1 VEWILTEV
9 ALEALLRDAHQ
20 LHRLGRVPEAIEAYT
35 RILALRADL
44 AECWFNLGVLLRQQR
59 QFTEALSAYQRALDN
74 GISGP
79 EEVYL
84 NRGVIYADFLRQDA
98 AAEQELKRALQL
110 NPNYIPAL
118 LNLANLQEDLGNRSE
133 AGGLYERILT
143 LDASCLEALARYANL
158 QPAASADDRVIA
170 QLQGAFRAPASA
182 AERASI
188 LFALG
193 RLLDG
198 KQQFAAAFEAY
209 TAANANSRASAAPG
223 HGIYDR
229 KRQEELVDQLI
240 SACPET
246 RSSGAAPTGEAA
258 VAGESAPTGEA
269 AVAGESAP
277 TGEAAAAGEARP
289 SDRGSRPVRAASRAE
304 TGPQPIFI
312 CGLFRSGSTLA
323 EQLLAGHP
331 QVVAGGELDILQRL
345 SAAVPS
351 ARALAAAS
359 PDLLASLANTYRDE
373 LRGMFPGASY
383 VTDKRPDNF
392 LHVGLIKRLFPDS
405 RIVHTT
411 RDPLDNCLSIFFLH
425 LDHSMGYALN
435 LLDIGHYFR
444 QYRRLM
450 AHWQRCYGAGL
461 FELHYDSFVRQ
472 PAREAARLFNFL
484 GLEWDERYLAV
495 ESRREAV
502 KTASVWQVR
511 EPIYTRSSGRAA
523 HYATQLRELREYLAD
538 LLPK

>member
-1 VEWILTEV
+1 MTEV

-170 QLQGAFRAPASA
+170 QLQGALRAPASA

-246 RSSGAAPTGEAA
+246 RSSGA
-258 VAGESAPTGEA
+258 APTGEA

-373 LRGMFPGASY
+373 LRRMFPGASY

-495 ESRREAV
+495 ESRREAI

>member
-1 VEWILTEV
+1 MTEV

-20 LHRLGRVPEAIEAYT
+20 LHRLGRVSEAIEAYT

-59 QFTEALSAYQRALDN
+59 QFTEALAAYQRALDN

-84 NRGVIYADFLRQDA
+84 NRGVIYADYLRQDA

-110 NPNYIPAL
+110 KPDYIPAL

-133 AGGLYERILT
+133 AGTLYERILT

-158 QPAASADDRVIA
+158 QPAAGADERLVT
-170 QLQGAFRAPASA
+170 QLQGALRTPASA

-223 HGIYDR
+223 AGIYDR

-240 SACPET
+240 SMYPET
-246 RSSGAAPTGEAA
+246 RPGGAAPTGGAA
-258 VAGESAPTGEA
+258 ATGEA
-269 AVAGESAP
+269 SS
-277 TGEAAAAGEARP
+277 
-289 SDRGSRPVRAASRAE
+289 SDRGSRPIRAASRAE
-304 TGPQPIFI
+304 TSPQPIFI

-351 ARALAAAS
+351 PQALAAAS
-359 PDLLASLANTYRDE
+359 PDLLASLANSYRDE
-373 LRGMFPGASY
+373 LRRMFPGASY

-392 LHVGLIKRLFPDS
+392 LHIGLIERLFPDS

-425 LDHSMGYALN
+425 LDHSMSYALN

-450 AHWQRCYGAGL
+450 AHWQRCYGADL

-495 ESRREAV
+495 ESRREAI

-523 HYATQLRELREYLAD
+523 HYAPQLRELRDYLAD

>member
-59 QFTEALSAYQRALDN
+59 QFTEALAAYQRALDN

-84 NRGVIYADFLRQDA
+84 NRGVIYADYLRQDA
-98 AAEQELKRALQL
+98 AAEQELRRALQL
-110 NPNYIPAL
+110 NPDYIPAL

-133 AGGLYERILT
+133 AGALYERILT
-143 LDASCLEALARYANL
+143 LDATCLEALARYANL
-158 QPAASADDRVIA
+158 QPAASADDRLVT
-170 QLQGAFRAPASA
+170 QLQGALRTPASA

-198 KQQFAAAFEAY
+198 KQQFTAAFEAY

-223 HGIYDR
+223 AGIYDR

-240 SACPET
+240 SVYPET
-246 RSSGAAPTGEAA
+246 RSGGAAPTGEAA
-258 VAGESAPTGEA
+258 
-269 AVAGESAP
+269 
-277 TGEAAAAGEARP
+277 
-289 SDRGSRPVRAASRAE
+289 SRAE
-304 TGPQPIFI
+304 TSPQPIFI

-331 QVVAGGELDILQRL
+331 RVVAGGELDILQRL
-345 SAAVPS
+345 SAKLPADPV
-351 ARALAAAS
+351 AAAA
-359 PDLLASLANTYRDE
+359 PELLASLANTYRDE
-373 LRGMFPGASY
+373 LRRLFPGASY

-392 LHVGLIKRLFPDS
+392 LHIGLIKRLFPDS

-425 LDHSMGYALN
+425 LDHSMSYALN

-450 AHWQRCYGAGL
+450 AHWQRCYGADL

-495 ESRREAV
+495 ESRREAI

-523 HYATQLRELREYLAD
+523 HYATQLRELRQYLAD

>member
-1 VEWILTEV
+1 MTEV

-59 QFTEALSAYQRALDN
+59 QFTEALAAYQRALDN

-84 NRGVIYADFLRQDA
+84 NRGVIYADYLRQDA
-98 AAEQELKRALQL
+98 AAEQELRRALQL
-110 NPNYIPAL
+110 NPDYIPAL

-133 AGGLYERILT
+133 AGALYERILT

-158 QPAASADDRVIA
+158 QPAASADDRLVT
-170 QLQGAFRAPASA
+170 QLEGALRTPASA

-198 KQQFAAAFEAY
+198 KQQFTAAFEAY

-223 HGIYDR
+223 AGIYDR

-240 SACPET
+240 SVYPET
-246 RSSGAAPTGEAA
+246 RSGGAAPTG
-258 VAGESAPTGEA
+258 G
-269 AVAGESAP
+269 
-277 TGEAAAAGEARP
+277 
-289 SDRGSRPVRAASRAE
+289 AASRAE
-304 TGPQPIFI
+304 TSPQPIFI

-331 QVVAGGELDILQRL
+331 RVVAGGELDILQRL
-345 SAAVPS
+345 SAKLPADPV
-351 ARALAAAS
+351 AAAA
-359 PDLLASLANTYRDE
+359 PELLASLANTYRDE
-373 LRGMFPGASY
+373 LRRLFPGASY

-392 LHVGLIKRLFPDS
+392 LHIGLIKRLFPDS

-425 LDHSMGYALN
+425 LDHSMSYALN

-450 AHWQRCYGAGL
+450 AHWQRCYGADL

-495 ESRREAV
+495 ESRREAI

-523 HYATQLRELREYLAD
+523 HYATQLRELRQYLAD

>member
-1 VEWILTEV
+1 LTEV
-9 ALEALLRDAHQ
+9 ALAALLHDAHQ
-20 LHRLGRVPEAIEAYT
+20 LHRLGRVPEAIEAYQ
-35 RILALRADL
+35 RVLALRADL

-59 QFTEALSAYQRALDN
+59 QFTEALAAYQRALDH

-84 NRGVIYADFLRQDA
+84 NRGVIYADYLRQAA
-98 AAEQELKRALQL
+98 AAERELKRALQL

-118 LNLANLQEDLGNRSE
+118 LNLANLQEDLGHRPQAS
-133 AGGLYERILT
+133 ALYERILA

-158 QPAASADDRVIA
+158 QPAAGADNRLVTR
-170 QLQGAFRAPASA
+170 LQGALRTPASA
-182 AERASI
+182 AEHASI

-223 HGIYDR
+223 SGTYDR
-229 KRQEELVDQLI
+229 KRQEELVDRLI
-240 SACPET
+240 
-246 RSSGAAPTGEAA
+246 RSEPAAPLREATP
-258 VAGESAPTGEA
+258 S
-269 AVAGESAP
+269 
-277 TGEAAAAGEARP
+277 GEARLP
-289 SDRGSRPVRAASRAE
+289 DRAPPSRPAAQAE
-304 TGPQPIFI
+304 PGPRPIFI

-323 EQLLAGHP
+323 EQLLTGHP

-345 SAAVPS
+345 SAAVPAPEAVS
-351 ARALAAAS
+351 AAS
-359 PDLLASLANTYRDE
+359 PDLVASLANTYRDE
-373 LRGMFPGASY
+373 LRQMFPGARY

-392 LHVGLIKRLFPDS
+392 LHIGLIKRLFPDS

-411 RDPLDNCLSIFFLH
+411 REPLDNCLSIFFLH

-450 AHWQRCYGAGL
+450 THWQRCHGADL
-461 FELHYDSFVRQ
+461 FELHYDAFVRQ
-472 PAREAARLFNFL
+472 PAQEAARLFEFL

-495 ESRREAV
+495 ESNRQAV

-523 HYATQLRELREYLAD
+523 HYAPQLRELREYLSD

>member
-1 VEWILTEV
+1 LTEV

-59 QFTEALSAYQRALDN
+59 QFTEALAAYQRALDN

-84 NRGVIYADFLRQDA
+84 NRAVIYADYLRQDA

-110 NPNYIPAL
+110 NPEYIPAL

-133 AGGLYERILT
+133 ARALYERILT

-158 QPAASADDRVIA
+158 QPAASADDRLVT
-170 QLQGAFRAPASA
+170 QLVGALRTPASA

-209 TAANANSRASAAPG
+209 TAANANSLASAAPG
-223 HGIYDR
+223 AGIYDR

-240 SACPET
+240 SMYPET
-246 RSSGAAPTGEAA
+246 RPSGAAPTRE
-258 VAGESAPTGEA
+258 
-269 AVAGESAP
+269 
-277 TGEAAAAGEARP
+277 
-289 SDRGSRPVRAASRAE
+289 AASRAE
-304 TGPQPIFI
+304 TSPQPIFI
-312 CGLFRSGSTLA
+312 CGLFRSGSTLT

-331 QVVAGGELDILQRL
+331 QVIAGGELDILQRL

-351 ARALAAAS
+351 PRALAAAS

-373 LRGMFPGASY
+373 LRRMFPGASY

-392 LHVGLIKRLFPDS
+392 LHIGLIKRLFPDS

-444 QYRRLM
+444 QYRRMM
-450 AHWQRCYGAGL
+450 AHWQRCCGADL

-495 ESRREAV
+495 ESRREAI

-523 HYATQLRELREYLAD
+523 HYAPQLRELRDYLAD